1 MAEEACTCNFL
12 SSVTGFAAGEIQYRN
27 DLHQNTLFK
36 VRKNLIKSH
45 DKRQINMIS
54 NKTAQV
60 KYTNCSL
67 YIHDTII
74 CTLSTLHAL

>member
-27 DLHQNTLFK
+27 DLPQYALFK
-36 VRKNLIKSH
+36 VGKNLIKSR
-45 DKRQINMIS
+45 DKRQINMMS
-54 NKTAQV
+54 NKTVQV
-60 KYTNCSL
+60 KYGNCSL

-74 CTLSTLHAL
+74 CTLSTLHDL